1 MVIETSLIISGGTI
15 IASLAGSWA
24 VIKSTNDLHGKEIEA
39 IKTSVNGL
47 GGRIDGHGE
56 SIVEL
61 RTKQSASI
69 TARECDDKYVSKELF
84 RQFEKHI
91 DGRFDTI
98 ESGVGKILGYLENG
112 KRGNG

>member
-1 MVIETSLIISGGTI
+1 MVVETSLIISGSGI
-15 IASLAGSWA
+15 IASVAGAWGLMKA
-24 VIKSTNDLHGKEIEA
+24 QAERNGKEIESL
-39 IKTSVNGL
+39 KNSVNGL

-98 ESGVGKILGYLENG
+98 ETGVGKILGYLENG
-112 KRGNG
+112 KRG

>member
-1 MVIETSLIISGGTI
+1 MVVETGLLISGATVV
-15 IASLAGSWA
+15 ASIAGSWA
-24 VIKSTNDLHGKEIEA
+24 VIKSNNERHGKEIEG
-39 IKTSVNGL
+39 IKGSVNGL
-47 GGRIDGHGE
+47 GGRIDIHGE

-84 RQFEKHI
+84 RQFEKHL

-98 ESGVGKILGYLENG
+98 ETGMGKILGYLENG
-112 KRGNG
+112 RIVR